1 MTDRVTRAMLEY
13 AEKYR
18 IPGVRELIAE
28 NEQLNTK
35 VSQAN
40 ARILELETAARRV
53 FDAADNGIGF
63 TGETP
68 CPISDEVGK
77 CVACD
82 YRPLCEVLAHTEPWA
97 NMGRPKA

>member
-18 IPGVRELIAE
+18 IPGVRELVAE

-40 ARILELETAARRV
+40 ARILELEAENMRLRRIIHEGDLAA
-53 FDAADNGIGF
+53 
-63 TGETP
+63 
-68 CPISDEVGK
+68 S
-77 CVACD
+77 
-82 YRPLCEVLAHTEPWA
+82 LASEA
-97 NMGRPKA
+97 